1 MTRLAPPG
9 RSGRLI
15 LRRRLVTSGRAGDL
29 LSQKEEALRRERE
42 RLSGQ
47 VVRTRTVWE
56 HSCAEMDA
64 AVARVR
70 LLGGATELRAMTV
83 ARADEATVTCR
94 WQTAMGVEY
103 PGDVTVEPGPVPR
116 SVSTAAF
123 GPATLACRTALAAG
137 AEHAA
142 AAYMDSPLVAA
153 LVADAVF
160 PLTPGTDLARRRRAV
175 VDRLVPQLTR
185 ELHQVEID
193 LDEAEREEALRTR
206 LAVARRDEE
215 T

>member
-15 LRRRLVTSGRAGDL
+15 LRRRLVTSERAGDL

-56 HSCAEMDA
+56 HSCAEMDV

-142 AAYMDSPLVAA
+142 AVL
-153 LVADAVF
+153 AVERI
-160 PLTPGTDLARRRRAV
+160 DHELAETRRRRRAV

>member
-103 PGDVTVEPGPVPR
+103 PGDVAVER
-116 SVSTAAF
+116 IDHE
-123 GPATLACRTALAAG
+123 LAETR
-137 AEHAA
+137 
-142 AAYMDSPLVAA
+142 
-153 LVADAVF
+153 
-160 PLTPGTDLARRRRAV
+160 RRRRAV